1 MKSYKVKTFPT
12 DNGPVVSLTEA
23 KLHLRVDNTA
33 EDDLITNLCLVATQA
48 AQNYTNRYFVNHV
61 LSMSCDTWEESKVL
75 YGSPFVSITSV
86 QYYDK
91 DDTLQTWAA
100 SNYTVD
106 GTAQPARLFAL
117 PNKSYPDLSGRKGAI
132 TITYTIGYGATAAGT
147 PQAIKQACLLMIGN
161 FYENR
166 QEVVIGRIATE
177 VPKSAQ
183 YLLDQYKI
191 QVW

>member
-1 MKSYKVKTFPT
+1 MKSYIVKTFPT
-12 DNGPVVSLTEA
+12 DNGPVISLSEA

-33 EDDLITNLCLVATQA
+33 EDTLITNLCLVATQA
-48 AQNYTNRYFVNHV
+48 AQNYTNRFFINHV
-61 LSMSCDTWEESKVL
+61 LSMKCDTWEETKVL
-75 YGSPFVSITSV
+75 YGSPFASMTSV

-91 DDTLQTWAA
+91 DDVLQTWDA
-100 SNYTVD
+100 SNYTID
-106 GTAQPARLFAL
+106 GTAQPPRFFAL
-117 PNKSYPDLSGRKGAI
+117 PDKSYPDLSGRKGAI
-132 TITYTIGYGATAAGT
+132 TLTYTIGYGATAAGT
-147 PQAIKQACLLMIGN
+147 PQAIKQACLLIIGN